1 MPGPAKL
8 STSMQIVPKLL
19 RLTWLGF
26 PLHYTRKAGWGF
38 LIENSAETAP
48 FTSAHASE
56 IASTDMNE
64 NDTESELNEEIPPQS
79 FPHR

>member
-1 MPGPAKL
+1 MPGPAKI

-26 PLHYTRKAGWGF
+26 PLHYTRKGGWGF
-38 LIENSAETAP
+38 LIENSAEIAP

-56 IASTDMNE
+56 IADKEMDE
-64 NDTESELNEEIPPQS
+64 NDSESGMSKEISPQS